1 MTGVQIE
8 PTWNLA
14 IALVVL
20 VILGTLVASWGRL
33 QIKGQIVVAAVRAAL
48 QLTAVSSIIVLAIQQ
63 LWSSALFV
71 LAMFTIAVFT
81 NTGRVGT
88 RNVWWWSALA
98 MASGAI
104 PVLLIVFLTGTA
116 PFNGLSLIPI
126 GSIVVG
132 NMMTAH
138 TLAGR
143 RFFPELRDKIGIYEG
158 VLALGLP
165 RRRAIWM
172 VLEPVASEPLVPTL
186 DSTRTVGLVTLPG
199 AFIGVLL
206 GGGTPLQAGASQLLV
221 LVGILVGQVITVT
234 VMHRMIAAA
243 YLLPTDLRGALR
255 A

>member
-1 MTGVQIE
+1 MQID
-8 PTWNLA
+8 PSWQLA
-14 IALVVL
+14 IALVLLVVL
-20 VILGTLVASWGRL
+20 GAVVARLARLKVSKPIVI
-33 QIKGQIVVAAVRAAL
+33 AAVRAAV
-48 QLTAVSSIIVLAIQQ
+48 QLAAVSTIIVLAIQQ
-63 LWSSALFV
+63 LWSAALFV

-81 NTGRVGT
+81 TTGRVGT

>member
-81 NTGRVGT
+81 TTGRVGT

-138 TLAGR
+138 TLAAR
-143 RFFPELRDKIGIYEG
+143 RAFAELRARIPEYEAYLSLG
-158 VLALGLP
+158 FTRNTAVTAIVAETLHEAIIPAL
-165 RRRAIWM
+165 
-172 VLEPVASEPLVPTL
+172 
-186 DSTRTVGLVTLPG
+186 DQTRTVGLVTLPG
-199 AFIGVLL
+199 AYIGVLL
-206 GGGTPLQAGASQLLV
+206 GGGSPWEAAAAQVLV
-221 LVGILVGQVITVT
+221 LVGINTGQACTAVT
-234 VMHRMIAAA
+234 ARWLMARGL
-243 YLLPTDLRGALR
+243 LLPPDLRERLR
-255 A
+255 P